1 MQGLT
6 STNTAINSNRQ
17 MYQKMS
23 NSIGLPNRTY
33 IQNLNKSD
41 SFEKVQYYNDPEKE
55 NKKKKKKWLIAGSV
69 GLTALSAIAYAISG
83 KKMHIDLSKI
93 NLPNIKNMKIPGVDK
108 VKLDSFWHKFCNG
121 CVNFTNLKDDAWDR
135 FANWL
140 SDKGPL
146 KCIKKGGDA
155 LTDWYRNNVFKSV
168 RKPFENLQGAILL
181 ECKKQDIDINELNL
195 KNYDDVFKNIN
206 EAIETIAKQDRI
218 TSKKNLFSGKEHTAK
233 NLFETLTSPIAD
245 NKISAKVTE
254 CANFIDI
261 SKLDNYSDKD
271 LTKLKE
277 LIEKYHKL
285 QQTTL
290 IAKLRDINY
299 GCAPT
304 DVITVGIPTI
314 GFGLAVANCDTKEE
328 KKDLM
333 FNLGIPL
340 LPTLF
345 MPVIGT
351 FFPALNG
358 VKALAAGFGV
368 GQVVS
373 QSVKTIDRKIKED
386 KAQI

>member
-1 MQGLT
+1 MQGMEHIN
-6 STNTAINSNRQ
+6 SAVNSNRQ

-23 NSIGLPNRTY
+23 NSINVSNRTY
-33 IQNLNKSD
+33 IQNSNKSD

-55 NKKKKKKWLIAGSV
+55 NKKKKKNWLIAGSV
-69 GLTALSAIAYAISG
+69 GLTALSAVAYAISG

-93 NLPNIKNMKIPGVDK
+93 SLPNIKNMKIPGVDK
-108 VKLDSFWHKFCNG
+108 AKLDSFWHKFCNG
-121 CVNFTNLKDDAWDR
+121 TVNFTNLKDDGWDR

-146 KCIKKGGDA
+146 KYIKKGGDA

-181 ECKKQDIDINELNL
+181 ECKKQGIDINELNL
-195 KNYDDVFKNIN
+195 KNYDNVFKDIDG
-206 EAIETIAKQDRI
+206 AIGTIAKQDRI
-218 TSKKNLFSGKEHTAK
+218 TSKKNLFGGKEHTVK

-245 NKISAKVTE
+245 NKISAKVAE
-254 CANFIDI
+254 CADFIDTSI
-261 SKLDNYSDKD
+261 FEKYSDKD
-271 LTKLKE
+271 LTKLNE

-304 DVITVGIPTI
+304 DIITAGIPTL
-314 GFGLAVANCDTKEE
+314 GFGLAVANCETKEE

-345 MPVIGT
+345 MPVVGT
-351 FFPALNG
+351 FFPVLNG
-358 VKALAAGFGV
+358 VKAMAAGLGV

-373 QSVKTIDRKIKED
+373 QSVKAIDRKIKED